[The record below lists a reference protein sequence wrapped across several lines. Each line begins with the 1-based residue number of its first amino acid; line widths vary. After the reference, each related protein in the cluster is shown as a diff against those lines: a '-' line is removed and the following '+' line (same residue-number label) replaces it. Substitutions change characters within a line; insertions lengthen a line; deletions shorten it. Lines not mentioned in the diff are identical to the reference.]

1 MITNKSDAARYRDRE
16 ERRSK
21 VKRDTIEQFM
31 DTTKIG
37 GSAFTYDE
45 RAILFH
51 SNKSGIYNVYR
62 VPIAGGAG
70 SS

>member
-1 MITNKSDAARYRDRE
+1 M
-16 ERRSK
+16 
-21 VKRDTIEQFM
+21 KRDTIEQFM